1 MCDIIYMYDA
11 TGLLYGFRY
20 SDVDYYYDRDVL
32 GNINHIILAN

>member
-32 GNINHIILAN
+32 GNINYIILAN